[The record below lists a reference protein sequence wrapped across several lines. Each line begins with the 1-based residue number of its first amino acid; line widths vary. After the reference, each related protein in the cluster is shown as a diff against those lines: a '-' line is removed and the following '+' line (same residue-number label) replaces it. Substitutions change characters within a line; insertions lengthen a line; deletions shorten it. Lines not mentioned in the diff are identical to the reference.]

1 MLNLYTKLLEGVI
14 KPWRRTE
21 GAQLV
26 KAAKEEEGRKK
37 EGSLLAHSDPGLLAT
52 HWL

>member
-1 MLNLYTKLLEGVI
+1 MEEKAI

-21 GAQLV
+21 GAQLM
-26 KAAKEEEGRKK
+26 KAAKEEKGRKK